1 MLRGM
6 DRHLRTLVLMLAT
19 LLGLT
24 GITLAQGPPT
34 THPAPLVQSAP
45 PITALSPTLRVRE
58 ARTLR
63 DGRETINI
71 RYPVVDR
78 GDPLANADLAAR
90 VEAEVLRTGMGGYGY
105 SRGRCQATL
114 ATETLVSVLCE
125 YTTLGARGSPPAQD
139 AASFTFRLLPG
150 EARRVSMA
158 EVFVEGARIENAV
171 CAKALGRDPDS
182 GDPMCFPVAIAFG
195 PRGIRARWTPRRSRA
210 RTVEIPYAELAP
222 YIRPDGPLAFA
233 SGPAPAT
240 PSPATVAAAPSAGT
254 RRLTCAYFGE
264 PMDATALG
272 RLALQVNLTRVYVM
286 LDATPDG
293 RFRFAARVTSTLSA
307 DEEARYVG
315 VFGARADGPC
325 PYVPVHLARSGTTGQ
340 ASLRDTPDGPVVA
353 TLSSG
358 ATVVQFNGLVH
369 GHDSQPA
376 RLPPSVLR
384 FVVGNQVGGFSRDP
398 VFRGY

>member
-1 MLRGM
+1 
-6 DRHLRTLVLMLAT
+6 
-19 LLGLT
+19 
-24 GITLAQGPPT
+24 
-34 THPAPLVQSAP
+34 
-45 PITALSPTLRVRE
+45 
-58 ARTLR
+58 
-63 DGRETINI
+63 
-71 RYPVVDR
+71 
-78 GDPLANADLAAR
+78 
-90 VEAEVLRTGMGGYGY
+90 
-105 SRGRCQATL
+105 
-114 ATETLVSVLCE
+114 
-125 YTTLGARGSPPAQD
+125 
-139 AASFTFRLLPG
+139 
-150 EARRVSMA
+150 MA

-195 PRGIRARWTPRRSRA
+195 PRGIREAALDTTSVPRAHRRDPV
-210 RTVEIPYAELAP
+210 RGT
-222 YIRPDGPLAFA
+222 GPVHPTGQA
-233 SGPAPAT
+233 SGVRERPAPAT

-254 RRLTCAYFGE
+254 RRTTCAYFGE